1 MAAAL
6 TALVSLA
13 LAFTTPA
20 QARAQGPARV
30 QGPAPARAQTAGP
43 RPCTPSITVLASL
56 PGASAGAV
64 TDLGRGRTAVGS
76 SAGKPVYWRG
86 TRVHAVPLPAGYTGG
101 TVEAV
106 NRHGLMVGTLS
117 GPGRGPAPFSYRPG
131 ARAVTLLPGGGYA
144 KDVDDRGRIVGY
156 RHEADGRVTGVEWW
170 GRTIRGELAVPA
182 HVRVEEVTGINNAGQ
197 IVGSGYGEGEEYA
210 GYHVALLWSADRSA
224 PAREL
229 PPVHPGDTYSSYA
242 PRDIDDRGRM
252 AGTFSYSRAMESAG
266 LHWAPPYTE
275 EPLWLAPPGGRTSA
289 TLEDI
294 SPSSGVAVG
303 TVGDSPITGPWPPDT
318 APPEQAQYWPGAG
331 SALVLPRLAPEGA
344 SAAYAVGDDD
354 RVGGR
359 ATDASGRVRPVI
371 WTCASRQAYQP

>member
-1 MAAAL
+1 MARRAGRRSAAGTALAAL
-6 TALVSLA
+6 VLA
-13 LAFTTPA
+13 LAVPAWTPA
-20 QARAQGPARV
+20 QA
-30 QGPAPARAQTAGP
+30 AGP
-43 RPCTPSITVLASL
+43 RPCPPSVTVLGTL
-56 PGASAGAV
+56 SATGGGVV
-64 TDLGRGRTAVGS
+64 TDLGRGGTAVGGS
-76 SAGKPVYWRG
+76 GGKPVYWRG
-86 TRVHAVPLPAGYTGG
+86 TRVRAVPLPAGHTGG

-117 GPGRGPAPFSYRPG
+117 GPGRGPTPFSYRAG

-156 RHEADGRVTGVEWW
+156 RHGADGWATGVEWS
-170 GRTIRGELAVPA
+170 GRTIRRELAVPA
-182 HVRVEEVTGINNAGQ
+182 HVRVEEVTGINNRGQ
-197 IVGSGYGEGEEYA
+197 VVGRGYGEGEEYA

-229 PPVHPGDTYSSYA
+229 PPVNPGDTYSSYA

-275 EPLWLAPPGGRTSA
+275 APLWIAPPGGRTSA
-289 TLEDI
+289 TLEDV
-294 SPSSGVAVG
+294 SPSGGVAVG
-303 TVGDSPITGPWPPDT
+303 TVADSPITGPWPPDT

-331 SALVLPRLAPEGA
+331 PALVLPRLAPEGA
-344 SAAYAVGDDD
+344 SAAYAVADDD

-359 ATDASGRVRPVI
+359 AVDAAGRLRPVI
-371 WTCASRQAYQP
+371 WTCASRQAYHP